1 MRPNNKPNSIFSHCT
16 TQIMH
21 IKQIIIHT
29 KFDEIV
35 IRVASEISRRFQKQG
50 FRVLEI
56 LKLENP

>member
-35 IRVASEISRRFQKQG
+35 RVASEISRRFQKQG

-56 LKLENP
+56 LKLENS